1 MIYEEKDA
9 SEPLI
14 VRLGIRGC
22 FWRPKTPTLFTT
34 KVAVLQRCSDLS
46 HSVSTCGSVLLL
58 ICPKAAMFYFI
69 LDIQVSGFTL

>member
-1 MIYEEKDA
+1 MIYEEKNA

-34 KVAVLQRCSDLS
+34 KVAVLQHCSDLS
-46 HSVSTCGSVLLL
+46 HEIV
-58 ICPKAAMFYFI
+58 
-69 LDIQVSGFTL
+69 